1 MASSTVRNE
10 QTMRRK
16 DGRGE
21 NEFSGAVAVMWALM
35 ESRELGWKSER
46 SLRSVIRRVF
56 DGGDGCCSGGTSI
69 DSGVPRRAPERGEL
83 VPDILI
89 VSVCLSVCLLL
100 SWYPGGVSFL
110 YICLSLSCAA
120 VVFDA

>member
-21 NEFSGAVAVMWALM
+21 NEFSGAVAVMWALI

-46 SLRSVIRRVF
+46 SFRSVIRRVF

-83 VPDILI
+83 VPDILT
-89 VSVCLSVCLLL
+89 VSVCLFFCLLL
-100 SWYPGGVSFL
+100 SWYPGGVLSPL
-110 YICLSLSCAA
+110 YVFFLSCAA
-120 VVFDA
+120 AFF